1 MRLSEINMKG
11 FVSLLLSLTLATVF
25 SATSF
30 AASNA
35 QQARA
40 ETTPAALPAQNLT
53 GPLAGTSL
61 LPALTGQLTVK
72 TGKKVTVDGNRA
84 ETGATILS
92 GSRLTTDNDEVAVVD
107 LGDLGRIEIR
117 DNTSVII
124 TFGPG
129 MVHIK
134 SDCDR
139 TRIEV
144 TRGEVDVKQPT
155 VQVLLANNKGTDKED
170 DETYGGSV
178 EATTNGA
185 TDFIVDCRG
194 KRGAFILAGWWALAG
209 LVGVGATI
217 AVGVVVG
224 SPTGTPTGRPRVS
237 PVI

>member
-1 MRLSEINMKG
+1 MRLSEIKMKG
-11 FVSLLLSLTLATVF
+11 SVSLLLSLTMATAF
-25 SATSF
+25 SASSL
-30 AASNA
+30 AAPSA
-35 QQARA
+35 QQARS
-40 ETTPAALPAQNLT
+40 ETVPTASSAQNLT
-53 GPLAGTSL
+53 GSLAGTSL

-72 TGKKVTVDGNRA
+72 NGKKVTVDGNNA

-92 GSRLTTDNDEVAVVD
+92 GSRLTTGNDEVAIVD

-117 DNTSVII
+117 DDTSVVI
-124 TFGPG
+124 TFAPG

-134 SDCDR
+134 SECDR

-155 VQVLLANNKGTDKED
+155 VEVLLANNKGTDKED

-194 KRGAFILAGWWALAG
+194 KKGAFIWAGWWGIAG
-209 LVGVGATI
+209 LVGVGAAI

-224 SPTGTPTGRPRVS
+224 GPSGRPRVS

>member
-1 MRLSEINMKG
+1 MRLSEIKMKG
-11 FVSLLLSLTLATVF
+11 SVSLLLSLTMAIVF
-25 SATSF
+25 SASSLAAPNIQQTGSETVP
-30 AASNA
+30 AASS
-35 QQARA
+35 
-40 ETTPAALPAQNLT
+40 AQNLT
-53 GPLAGTSL
+53 GAVAGTSL

-72 TGKKVTVDGNRA
+72 TGKKVTVDGNNA

-92 GSRLTTDNDEVAVVD
+92 GSRLTTSNDEVAIVD

-117 DNTSVII
+117 DDTSVVI
-124 TFGPG
+124 TFAPG

-170 DETYGGSV
+170 DETYGGAV

-194 KRGAFILAGWWALAG
+194 KKGAFIWAGWWGVAG
-209 LVGVGATI
+209 LVGVGAAI

-224 SPTGTPTGRPRVS
+224 GPSGRPRVS